1 MARAIKG
8 DYQIPNGLRELD
20 SEQMKNYTFIGNFS
34 NYEMYRIDKMEDRN
48 DQYDYILGYYQ
59 NNIFKKI
66 AKIYFN
72 KIDEFYEVDT
82 IYVSSNMRGI
92 GIASKLYTYF
102 VKELN
107 YKILGSDMQRFG
119 ARRLWSKLSKC
130 EDLNV
135 SILDFNTR
143 EIIGSNVRIY
153 HGDLDEEFDER
164 VWSYGVDKKHI
175 RLILK
180 QTKERL

>member
-8 DYQIPNGLRELD
+8 DYKIPNGLRELD
-20 SEQMKNYTFIGNFS
+20 SEQMKEYTFIGNFS
-34 NYEMYRIDKMEDRN
+34 NYEMYRINKPEDMGY
-48 DQYDYILGYYQ
+48 QYDYIIGYFED
-59 NNIFKKI
+59 NIFKKI

-72 KIDEFYEVDT
+72 KINDYYEVDT
-82 IYVSSNMRGI
+82 IYVSEDLRGN

-102 VKELN
+102 VKELG
-107 YKILGSDMQRFG
+107 YTILGSDMQRFG
-119 ARRLWSKLSKC
+119 ARKLWSKLSKC

-143 EIIGSNVRIY
+143 EIIDSNVRIY

-164 VWSYGVDKKHI
+164 VWSYVLI
-175 RLILK
+175 RNILG
-180 QTKERL
+180 